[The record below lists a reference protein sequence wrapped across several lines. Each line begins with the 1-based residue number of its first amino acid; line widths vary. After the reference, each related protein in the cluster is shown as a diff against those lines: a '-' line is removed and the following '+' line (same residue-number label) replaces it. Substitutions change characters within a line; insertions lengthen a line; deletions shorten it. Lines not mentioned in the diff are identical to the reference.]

1 MENKMLNID
10 PKYKVLD
17 GFTLKMI
24 AIITMLIDHVGHV
37 IFPEIAILRIIGRF
51 SFPIFCFLL
60 VEGFFHTSNVKK
72 YMFRLFGAAIISEIP
87 YNLCMMGRVW
97 YQKEQNVMF
106 TLFLGLV
113 LIYLFEQFESRL
125 YRIVFFILICMITYI
140 LNPDYSVFGIFM
152 IFAFYYLKSN
162 DIYKIAV
169 IAIMNFYAVWWGH
182 QAYATLALIPIYL
195 YNGKRGMGGKGVQY
209 FFYIF
214 YPLHMVIIF
223 FIKKNF
229 FM

>member
-125 YRIVFFILICMITYI
+125 YRIVFFILICLITYI
-140 LNPDYSVFGIFM
+140 LNPDYSVFGICM
-152 IFAFYYLKSN
+152 IWVFGKLLIFGIKAAWGISKILCTIVLLPVILIGMAIGGL
-162 DIYKIAV
+162 IYIALPVVLV
-169 IAIMNFYAVWWGH
+169 IGIIM
-182 QAYATLALIPIYL
+182 LIIA
-195 YNGKRGMGGKGVQY
+195 RT
-209 FFYIF
+209 
-214 YPLHMVIIF
+214 
-223 FIKKNF
+223 
-229 FM
+229 